1 MIQYYGKDIWKG
13 NIAVEDA
20 LEKQITLKNAFD
32 NFSDFTIP
40 RKKHEKKKKNHVLI
54 INFFEKDNCLLV
66 LLKVEYFQCHIPYL
80 VLLMILKKKYV
91 IISEYYGRTRLAA
104 KKISSRQWN

>member
-32 NFSDFTIP
+32 NFYDFTIP
-40 RKKHEKKKKNHVLI
+40 RKKHEKKKNHLLI
-54 INFFEKDNCLLV
+54 INFFEKGNGLLV
-66 LLKVEYFQCHIPYL
+66 LLKVEYFQCHIPDL
-80 VLLMILKKKYV
+80 VF
-91 IISEYYGRTRLAA
+91 SNDPE
-104 KKISSRQWN
+104 KKIRHNFRGLW